1 MKGVLP
7 TFMKLINEE
16 ILTRSRADGGGDG
29 GGKGGL
35 GKKNQELISIPPLVL
50 STKEYV
56 LLDPSQSVSF
66 SIYLT
71 FLRKLGLY
79 TKLCQCC
86 LFFIYSHYI
95 YYTVLIETI

>member
-29 GGKGGL
+29 GGTGGL

-66 SIYLT
+66 FYLLNISQKT
-71 FLRKLGLY
+71 RSLY
-79 TKLCQCC
+79 
-86 LFFIYSHYI
+86 
-95 YYTVLIETI
+95 